1 MQEEIY
7 GRDILISVNAKE
19 VYGSYVKR
27 SERIAMFDKQIF
39 MWVKLGLS
47 MKCKNFISNL

>member
-27 SERIAMFDKQIF
+27 SERIAVWQADFYVSQVGVVYEM
-39 MWVKLGLS
+39 
-47 MKCKNFISNL
+47 